1 MRTILIQCTKTKRD
15 GKAPAYLLYDES
27 ALFRKMW
34 NYATLKGDR
43 VYILSAK
50 HGLVYPEQV
59 LESYNEFGLSE
70 QQAERIATRL
80 PKTDVVELV
89 AGKQYTDP
97 LTPELEARG
106 YDVIE
111 PFRGMKIGDRMSELD
126 TKINGLENE
135 TLC

>member
-1 MRTILIQCTKTKRD
+1 
-15 GKAPAYLLYDES
+15 
-27 ALFRKMW
+27 MW